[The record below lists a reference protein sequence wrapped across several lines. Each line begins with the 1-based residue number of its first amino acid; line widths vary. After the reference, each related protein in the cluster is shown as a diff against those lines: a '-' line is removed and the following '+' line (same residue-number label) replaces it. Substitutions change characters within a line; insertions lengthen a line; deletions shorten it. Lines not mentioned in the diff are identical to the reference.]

1 MNGQLTSESSPFLRC
16 APSPDSSERRLHMK
30 RTCFCRSM
38 LNCSVFEEGKLST
51 AVCWEYFSPRS
62 SNELFSTWFVK
73 EKLGYTTV
81 TELCCRNRI
90 LFKKLLVQ
98 KRQLKQKAQL
108 VFQIYIH
115 GTHIYHYSRA
125 LWEKNPSMF
134 CFYKTVF
141 MSYVHLLAGF
151 FPSPHLSGL
160 LYWFLLRILFCH
172 LSWR

>member
-1 MNGQLTSESSPFLRC
+1 MNGQLTNESSPFLRC
-16 APSPDSSERRLHMK
+16 APSPDSSERHLHMK

-38 LNCSVFEEGKLST
+38 LNCPVFEEGKLSI

-73 EKLGYTTV
+73 EKLGYTAV

-134 CFYKTVF
+134 CFYKLSLCPVCICWLPF
-141 MSYVHLLAGF
+141 SPVLVSLAFCIIDF
-151 FPSPHLSGL
+151 F
-160 LYWFLLRILFCH
+160 
-172 LSWR
+172 

>member
-1 MNGQLTSESSPFLRC
+1 MPLTPVKEQWQQRWINKMNRLLTGGPSSFLMHTFR
-16 APSPDSSERRLHMK
+16 PDSFPRCLPTE
-30 RTCFCRSM
+30 RTCFCISA
-38 LNCSVFEEGKLST
+38 LSCSVYEEGKLSV
-51 AVCWEYFSPRS
+51 AVCCGYFSPQS
-62 SNELFSTWFVK
+62 TNELFSTWFVK

-115 GTHIYHYSRA
+115 STHIYHNSRA

-134 CFYKTVF
+134 CLYKTVF
-141 MSYVHLLAGF
+141 MSHVHILAGF
-151 FPSPHLSGL
+151 PPTLSL
-160 LYWFLLRILFCH
+160 
-172 LSWR
+172 